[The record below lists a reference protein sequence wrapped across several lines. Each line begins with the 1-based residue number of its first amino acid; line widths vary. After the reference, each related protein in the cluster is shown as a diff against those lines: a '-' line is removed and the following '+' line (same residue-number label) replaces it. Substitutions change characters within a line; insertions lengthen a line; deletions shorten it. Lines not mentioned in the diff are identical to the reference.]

1 MIGPS
6 PTVGTRRTQAERSA
20 ATQARLLDAT
30 IACLVERGWA
40 ATSTTEVVRRA
51 GVSRGAQ
58 VHHFPTKE
66 DLVLAALEHLLERRI
81 EEFETTFAN
90 FPPEQRTPAAAMRLL
105 HENCFSTSFEA
116 WLELVVAARTD
127 PALHARFVD
136 LETRFFENAL
146 ATFRKLFPDAQLDGE
161 FARVGL
167 QLSFS
172 VLEGLSLGR
181 LRGLQTEELDAVLT
195 AFNQIT
201 APYFPHTPGGR
212 S

>member
-1 MIGPS
+1 MIAPPG
-6 PTVGTRRTQAERSA
+6 TAATRRTQAERSA

-30 IACLVERGWA
+30 IECLVERGWA
-40 ATSTTEVVRRA
+40 ATSTTEIVRRA

-90 FPPEQRTPAAAMRLL
+90 LAPEQRTPANAMRLL
-105 HENCFSTSFEA
+105 HENCFSDSFEA

-127 PALHARFVD
+127 PALHARFVG
-136 LETRFFENAL
+136 LEARFFENAL
-146 ATFRKLFPDAQLDGE
+146 ATFRKIFPDALLDRSSP
-161 FARVGL
+161 A
-167 QLSFS
+167 S
-172 VLEGLSLGR
+172 VCACRSACSKGLSLGR
-181 LRGLQTEELDAVLT
+181 LRGLQAGELDAVLE
-195 AFNQIT
+195 AFNAIT
-201 APYFPHTPGGR
+201 APYFPHNPGGR